1 MKQENRH
8 TNRHSYRKNDPD
20 GLSHLFSSRSE
31 IPWEKSKDEVWNDLE
46 GKLFK
51 EDQLPVPARPLH
63 PYRHW
68 LALAGSLV
76 LLLAVSAFMRLYTVK
91 TYCPEGV
98 RSSVQLPDG
107 SGVEL
112 NASTHLSY
120 HPYWWFISREVKLE
134 GEAFF
139 SVENGRNFR
148 VLSSLGSTK
157 VLGTT
162 FNVFARG
169 ADFIVTCHSGSVRV
183 SEARGGAAVTLSPYE
198 RSILEPAGG
207 FKVIRLENSPD
218 TPGWTGN
225 MIMFSSAPLRL
236 VFEEIERQFGI
247 VIETPAE
254 MQQVY
259 SGNFSLDQPVENIL
273 SLLCLPFDLEYERKN
288 GNTYLVFPS
297 RD

>member
-1 MKQENRH
+1 MKQDNRH
-8 TNRHSYRKNDPD
+8 TDRKNDPD

-31 IPWEKSKDEVWNDLE
+31 IPWEKSRDEVWNNLEKDLM
-46 GKLFK
+46 K
-51 EDQLPVPARPLH
+51 EDQLPVPVRPLH
-63 PYRHW
+63 PNRHW
-68 LALAGSLV
+68 LGLAGSLV
-76 LLLAVSAFMRLYTVK
+76 LLLAVSAFMRFYTVK

-98 RSSVQLPDG
+98 RTSIQLPDG

-112 NASTHLSY
+112 NASTNLSY

-139 SVENGRNFR
+139 SVEKGRNFR
-148 VLSSLGSTK
+148 AASSRGNTE

-169 ADFIVTCHSGSVRV
+169 ADYIVTCHSGSVRV
-183 SEARGGAAVTLSPYE
+183 SETRGGSAVTLSPHE
-198 RSILEPAGG
+198 RSILEPEGG
-207 FKVIRLENSPD
+207 FTVIRLENSPA

-254 MQQVY
+254 MEQVY

-273 SLLCLPFDLEYERKN
+273 SLLCLPFDLQYERQN

-297 RD
+297 GD